1 MKQRWNDDK
10 LKRKYERLLEKA
22 KDEGFSEDEI
32 ESPYLDKLSHQ
43 TKSPRIMRMIRLAY
57 TLGQLRSI
65 SQIDEGKT
73 PIIASCLD

>member
-1 MKQRWNDDK
+1 META
-10 LKRKYERLLEKA
+10 KR
-22 KDEGFSEDEI
+22 EGFTDDEV

-43 TKSPRIMRMIRLAY
+43 TGSPRIIRMIRLAY

-73 PIIASCLD
+73 PITASSLD